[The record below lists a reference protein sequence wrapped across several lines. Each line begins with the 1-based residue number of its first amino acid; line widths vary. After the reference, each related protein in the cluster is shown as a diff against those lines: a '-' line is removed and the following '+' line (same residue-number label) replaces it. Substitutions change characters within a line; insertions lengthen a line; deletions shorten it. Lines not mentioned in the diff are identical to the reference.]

1 MRGTFLP
8 FSPPSVG
15 EEEITEVLATL
26 RSDWITTGPKV
37 ARFERE
43 FAAFVDAP
51 AALAVSSGTAAM
63 HLALASLGIGP
74 GDEVISTPMTF
85 CSCIHVIEQV
95 GARPLLVDVEPDTL
109 NIDPTQVD
117 AAAERSRAVKAILP
131 VHLYGHPSEL
141 DALLDVASHYE
152 LALIEDAAHAL
163 PAQYRRRPIGGS
175 HRDGAAAPVD
185 LVAFS
190 FYATKNLTTAEGGM
204 LTGPPDVLDRARI
217 LSLHGMSR
225 DAYKRYTA
233 EGSWHYNVVAAGFKY
248 NMTDIQASLGIH
260 QLRRLPELQRRRS
273 AIVQRYNEGL
283 APIEPLQLPGK
294 RAHVDHAWHLYVI
307 RLRTEL
313 LKIDRA
319 QFIEE
324 LRELNIGASVHFIP
338 IHLHDY
344 YRQKYGFKPEDFPI
358 AYREFGRI
366 VSLPLYPRMSDQDV
380 DDVIAAVSAIFNRHR
395 R

>member
-1 MRGTFLP
+1 MRSAFLP

-43 FAAFVDAP
+43 FAAFVGAP
-51 AALAVSSGTAAM
+51 SALAVNSGTAAM
-63 HLALASLGIGP
+63 HVALSSLGIGN

-85 CSCIHVIEQV
+85 CSSVHVIEHV
-95 GARPLLVDVEPDTL
+95 GARPFLVDVEPDTL
-109 NIDPTQVD
+109 NIDPTQVE
-117 AAAERSRAVKAILP
+117 AAAARSRAVKAILP
-131 VHLYGHPSEL
+131 VHLYGHPCEL
-141 DALLDVASHYE
+141 DALLDVASRYG

-163 PAQYRRRPIGGS
+163 PAQYRRRTIGS
-175 HRDGAAAPVD
+175 PRDGAASPVD
-185 LVAFS
+185 LAAFS

-204 LTGPPDVLDRARI
+204 LTGPPDVLDRARM

-233 EGSWHYNVVAAGFKY
+233 EGSWHYSVVAAGFKY

-260 QLRRLPELQRRRS
+260 QLRRLPEFQRRRS

-283 APIEPLQLPGK
+283 APLEPLQLPGK

-324 LRELNIGASVHFIP
+324 LRELNVGASVHFIP

-344 YRQKYGFKPEDFPI
+344 YRKKYAFKPRDFPI
-358 AYREFGRI
+358 AYGEFQRI

-380 DDVIAAVSAIFNRHR
+380 DDVIEAVSAIVKWHR